1 MNIITYLNMCA
12 QILLFQKEPMVTT
25 FSSAPRSR
33 VLGVNFFVFTVF
45 IKEERRAT
53 VEGKRVLSENPRH
66 FFHPHMHSPTDSVS
80 VPKETWL

>member
-33 VLGVNFFVFTVF
+33 VLGVNFFVFTW
-45 IKEERRAT
+45 RR
-53 VEGKRVLSENPRH
+53 EGQLLRVRECYQKTRGIFSTHTCIP
-66 FFHPHMHSPTDSVS
+66 PTDSIS